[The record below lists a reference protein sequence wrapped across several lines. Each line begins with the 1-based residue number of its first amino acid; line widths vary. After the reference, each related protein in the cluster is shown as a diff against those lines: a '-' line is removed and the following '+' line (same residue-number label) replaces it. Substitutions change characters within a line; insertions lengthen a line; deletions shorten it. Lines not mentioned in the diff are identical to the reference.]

1 MSRLPPTKLPSP
13 TVTGLVYR
21 WIVIDVDVKICLG
34 VSVSRAG
41 GRAGRA
47 GRKVRRVTAEGA
59 ARPPGQAPLRAT
71 VSGKHR

>member
-1 MSRLPPTKLPSP
+1 
-13 TVTGLVYR
+13 
-21 WIVIDVDVKICLG
+21 LG